1 VRRGL
6 AILGLG
12 VALVATSGWV
22 YGKRLRS
29 SRAAA
34 RAAAAAVS
42 AAELRGDPVL
52 RVPHTPGAITL
63 DGDTDDPGWTRP
75 PGPARTGAFVLANG
89 EQARPYSNTR
99 IVWGDGYLYLS
110 LYAAD
115 EDIETHTDE
124 PDGPVGLEDAFRIVF
139 AQPGV
144 EYAIEVSP
152 KAVIADSIR
161 RGGGDWGEW
170 DPSWSSGAHASKEID
185 GTVNKANNTDEEWAI
200 ELAVPFE
207 SLGMKGERGETLGL
221 SLSRCDT
228 PKKMPRICA
237 GWGAGPDGH
246 PRGRIVLQ

>member
-1 VRRGL
+1 MNLRLG

-12 VALVATSGWV
+12 VALVATSGWL
-22 YGKRLRS
+22 YGKRARS

-34 RAAAAAVS
+34 RAAADAVS
-42 AAELRGDPVL
+42 ASMVRGDPLL
-52 RVPHTPGAITL
+52 RVPHAPGAITL
-63 DGDTDDPGWTRP
+63 DGDMDDPGWVRP
-75 PGPARTGAFVLANG
+75 PGPARTGGYVLADG

-115 EDIETHTDE
+115 EDIETHTDA
-124 PDGPVGLEDAFRIVF
+124 PDGPVGLDDAFRVVF

-152 KAVIADSIR
+152 RAVIADSIR
-161 RGGGDWGEW
+161 RDEGEW
-170 DPSWSSGAHASKEID
+170 DSSWSSGAHASKEVD
-185 GTVNKANNTDEEWAI
+185 GTINSPGNTDEEWAV

-207 SLGMKGERGETLGL
+207 SLGMKGERGETIGL

-228 PKKMPRICA
+228 PKGMPRICA
-237 GWGAGPDGH
+237 GWGLGPGGH

>member
-1 VRRGL
+1 MNLRLG

-12 VALVATSGWV
+12 VALAAAGGWL
-22 YGKRLRS
+22 YGERVRS

-42 AAELRGDPVL
+42 ESVVHGDPIL
-52 RVPHTPGAITL
+52 RVPHAPGAIVL
-63 DGDTDDPGWTRP
+63 DGDTDDPGWVRP
-75 PGPARTGAFVLANG
+75 PGPARTGGFVLADG
-89 EQARPYSNTR
+89 VQARPYSNTR

-115 EDIETHTDE
+115 EDIETHADE
-124 PDGPVGLEDAFRIVF
+124 PDGPVGLDDAFRVVF

-152 KAVIADSIR
+152 RAVIADSIR
-161 RGGGDWGEW
+161 RDGGPW
-170 DPSWSSGAHASKEID
+170 DVSWKSGAHASKEVD
-185 GTVNKANNTDEEWAI
+185 GTINNPNNTDEEWAI
-200 ELAVPFE
+200 ELAIPFA
-207 SLGMKGERGETLGL
+207 SLGMKGEPGETIGL

-228 PKKMPRICA
+228 PKGMPRICA
-237 GWGAGPDGH
+237 GWGAGSGGH